1 MADTFLDM
9 RNVATYYF
17 AESVFDGMQ
26 EHAGLA
32 PGQSIEQLTNE
43 AILRLV
49 GAFTLEHAADEATT
63 TIAITNH
70 TVVDSV
76 NDGPQAGKGAASRAA
91 EAIAE
96 SIEAEEKDIV
106 IAVFKSVSWWHRVQ
120 RVLPP
125 FKTAFLIRHADMG
138 GSRRAD
144 ITDAMNTFHR
154 LQLPGGWKQ
163 RMDPRKLGF

>member
-1 MADTFLDM
+1 MTDNIFDI
-9 RNVATYYF
+9 RNVAAYYF
-17 AESVFDGMQ
+17 AEPTFVRMQ
-26 EHAGLA
+26 EGAGLV
-32 PGQSIEQLTNE
+32 PGESIEPLTNG
-43 AILRLV
+43 ALLRLV

-106 IAVFKSVSWWHRVQ
+106 IAVFKSVSWWHRAQ

-125 FKTAFLIRHADMG
+125 FKTALLIRHADMG

-144 ITDAMNTFHR
+144 ITDTMNTIHR
-154 LQLPGGWKQ
+154 LRLPGGWNQ